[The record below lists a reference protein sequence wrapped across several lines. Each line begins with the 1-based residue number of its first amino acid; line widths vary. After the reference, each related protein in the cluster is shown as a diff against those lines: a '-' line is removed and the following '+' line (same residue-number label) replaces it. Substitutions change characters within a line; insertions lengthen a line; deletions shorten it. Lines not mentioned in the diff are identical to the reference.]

1 MYHLRILLLCV
12 VETLS
17 VSENP
22 PPQCCRDPQCMYL
35 RILLLCVTG
44 PISALEAVVFLGVGT
59 MGLSYKAVYHG
70 FPYAI
75 NVI

>member
-1 MYHLRILLLCV
+1 
-12 VETLS
+12 
-17 VSENP
+17 
-22 PPQCCRDPQCMYL
+22 MYL